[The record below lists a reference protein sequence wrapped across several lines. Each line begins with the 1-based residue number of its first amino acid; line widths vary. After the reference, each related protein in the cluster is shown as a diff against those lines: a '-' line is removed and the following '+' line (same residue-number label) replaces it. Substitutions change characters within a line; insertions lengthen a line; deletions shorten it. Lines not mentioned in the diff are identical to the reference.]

1 MGVVYLARS
10 VHGERLAAIKLVAAD
25 FARDHEF
32 RERFARESRMA
43 RAVDH
48 PNIVR
53 VREAGEVDGLLYIL
67 MQYIEGRDL
76 RAVIEERGRLAPG
89 RSVEILGEVAS
100 ALDAAHAQGLLHRDV
115 KPANILIASVDG
127 QAYLADFGLAIQAGA
142 LTHMTRSGQWVGTV
156 DYLAP
161 ERIEGK
167 PEDARTD
174 VYSLGCVLYQALT
187 GALPFPK
194 NSDIAKMYAH
204 VNDPPPAPRALA
216 AELPAAFDQVILRAL
231 AKDPAARYASAG
243 ELAARAAEAA
253 QGAEPD
259 ELAATGETRAGQVLP
274 EQVGER
280 DVGSAGGRGPLRRL
294 LHAIGSHAPDRAATV
309 DVKDRERT
317 RKTTAGATRRSA
329 QGSTATSEEQATRT
343 GSVSP
348 TQTPGTDTGLNG
360 RTGQTPRRPVRMI
373 GVAVLGAAIIGGVA
387 ASLLLGRS
395 HKPATAT
402 VHLNAEQMRG
412 SQLFTRSCAGCHTLA
427 AAGATGHVG
436 PYLDVRVGQQ
446 VGDLRA
452 RDTLVEN
459 TIEEGRNRGL
469 GKMPARLYQGADA
482 REVASFVAI
491 AATQDVGG
499 QVSAAPTSTAVEKA
513 GKLELEAAPNGQL
526 AYTTTK
532 ATATAGPVLIE
543 MPNMSGVTHN
553 LAIQAGTG
561 PNGPVLVATSF
572 ISNGN
577 TSLVILLKPGTYT
590 FFCQASGHR
599 QAGMYGT
606 LTVK

>member
-1 MGVVYLARS
+1 
-10 VHGERLAAIKLVAAD
+10 
-25 FARDHEF
+25 
-32 RERFARESRMA
+32 MA

-53 VREAGEVDGLLYIL
+53 VREAGEVDGLLYIV
-67 MQYIEGRDL
+67 MQYVEGPDL
-76 RAVIEERGRLAPG
+76 RALIEKRGRLDPG
-89 RSVEILGEVAS
+89 RAVEIVGEVAG
-100 ALDAAHAQGLLHRDV
+100 ALDAAHAQELLHRDV
-115 KPANILIASVDG
+115 KPANILIADADG
-127 QAYLADFGLAIQAGA
+127 QAYLADFGLATQAGSV
-142 LTHMTRSGQWVGTV
+142 TRMTRTGRWLGTL

-174 VYSLGCVLYQALT
+174 VYSLGCVLYEALT
-187 GALPFPK
+187 GEPPFPK
-194 NSDIAKMYAH
+194 SSDVAKLFAH
-204 VNDPPPAPRALA
+204 VSDPPPVPSVLVG
-216 AELPAAFDQVILRAL
+216 ELPHGLDAVILRAL
-231 AKDPAARYASAG
+231 AKNPANRYASPG

-317 RKTTAGATRRSA
+317 RKTTAGTTRRSA

-343 GSVSP
+343 GSISP
-348 TQTPGTDTGLNG
+348 TRTPGTDTGLNG
-360 RTGQTPRRPVRMI
+360 RIGQTPRRPVRMI

-427 AAGATGHVG
+427 AAGATGRIG
-436 PYLDVRVGQQ
+436 PNLDVRVGQQ
-446 VGDLRA
+446 VGDLRT
-452 RDTLVEN
+452 RDALVET
-459 TIEEGRNRGL
+459 TIEEGRDRGL

-491 AATQDVGG
+491 AATQDAGG

-543 MPNMSGVTHN
+543 MSNMSGVTHN
-553 LAIQAGTG
+553 LAIQASTR
-561 PNGPVLVATSF
+561 PNSPVLVATSF

-577 TSLVILLKPGTYT
+577 TSVVILLKPGTYT